1 MVINTLKPHHWCLI
15 SSPAYGLEQ
24 SSLSVPISLTER
36 LIVFGTLTLSLA
48 ERSVLQ
54 CAHCRAGAAEAE
66 GANQPEKETLV
77 INRTIE
83 FVPSIPANKMLGK
96 RIPSLTNLHIIN
108 RPGTTWIGTFVKYK
122 NQEATSKAKFTAHN
136 IPFPVGI
143 SHPIPAL

>member
-1 MVINTLKPHHWCLI
+1 MVINTLKPHHCLI

-77 INRTIE
+77 INRTI
-83 FVPSIPANKMLGK
+83 
-96 RIPSLTNLHIIN
+96 
-108 RPGTTWIGTFVKYK
+108 
-122 NQEATSKAKFTAHN
+122 
-136 IPFPVGI
+136 
-143 SHPIPAL
+143 